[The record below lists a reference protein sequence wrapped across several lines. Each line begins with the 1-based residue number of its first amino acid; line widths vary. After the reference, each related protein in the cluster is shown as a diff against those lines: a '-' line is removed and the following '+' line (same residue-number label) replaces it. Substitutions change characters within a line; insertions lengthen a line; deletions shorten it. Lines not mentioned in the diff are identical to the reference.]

1 MLRRKARYKFAITT
15 VPLRGTPISI
25 NMTRYIP
32 LLIFS
37 LFSFLCSCTSDI
49 DQTGTEKQRVTL
61 TLSLGCRDM
70 VTADFLQPQADD
82 TPAAVAEVRGN
93 TTKGDNTTPN
103 GTGTDLIRDA
113 YVVMCKNGTVEHIYH
128 VKNDDNTDFERH
140 QVASISTETG
150 EYTFYS
156 FANLQFNESVEGG
169 QVKSLEIH
177 GVEVKEGQA
186 PLLYVKF
193 TVGEGLPNFR
203 FNNKDYGNVDNMVV
217 SCEYNHFKLDTSN
230 GRRGVPMSNKETHTI
245 DNNMTLVLSLY
256 RLLAKMQ
263 MTFNNKTAQP
273 IRILKITTGDITKN
287 TGQTLT
293 RPSCTYLFP
302 PLDGNGLVTTDFK
315 RITSH
320 EVDSLAHYDES
331 ANPDKSQVIA
341 ANGTHIFPD
350 FYINDSEATNAMKSF
365 PLTILMQR
373 QNTAGVWVNDER
385 KALIQLPRIPRNTLA
400 YVKIN
405 LTDYVLKLKAFTYAP
420 IGGYPPFVVQQN
432 DDFYVTFTRPGDFEL
447 RPSLYKYVDS
457 AHPEN
462 WIDLNDKSQVAD
474 AHIDV
479 ADPNGILG
487 VKPTLD
493 PVTGEIIG
501 SIAKAADGTAKKGTA
516 TIRLTINIVN
526 AANVIQPYTRTIYV
540 VVE

>member
-1 MLRRKARYKFAITT
+1 
-15 VPLRGTPISI
+15 
-25 NMTRYIP
+25 MTRYIP
-32 LLIFS
+32 LFIFS

-93 TTKGDNTTPN
+93 TTKGDNTTKS
-103 GTGTDLIRDA
+103 GSGTDLIRNA
-113 YVVMCKNGTVEHIYH
+113 YVVMCKGGKVEHIYH
-128 VKNDDNTDFERH
+128 VNNEDEHDFERH

-156 FANLQFNESVEGG
+156 FANLQFNETVEGG
-169 QVKSLEIH
+169 EVKSLVIH
-177 GVEVKEGQA
+177 GVEVEPGRD
-186 PLLYVKF
+186 PLLSVTF
-193 TVGEGLPNFR
+193 RVGEGLPNFR
-203 FNNKDYGNVDNMVV
+203 FNNKDYGNVDSMVV
-217 SCEYNHFKLDTSN
+217 SCEYNGFDLVNSN
-230 GRRGVPMSNKETHTI
+230 GGRGVPMSNKETYTI

-273 IRILKITTGDITKN
+273 IRVLKITTGSITKN
-287 TGQTLT
+287 TGETLT

-302 PLDGNGLVTTDFK
+302 PMDNNGLVTTDFN

-320 EVDSLAHYDES
+320 DTCSYVHYDKS
-331 ANPDKSQVIA
+331 ADECQVIEA
-341 ANGTHIFPD
+341 DGTVTFPD

-373 QNTAGVWVNDER
+373 QNAEGQWVNDER
-385 KALIQLPRIPRNTLA
+385 KALIQLPRIPRNSVA

-420 IGGYPPFVVQQN
+420 IGGYPPFVVTQN

-457 AHPEN
+457 ANPEK
-462 WIDLNDKSQVAD
+462 WIDLSDKNQVAD

-479 ADPNGILG
+479 ADPNDILE

-493 PVTGEIIG
+493 PVTGEILG
-501 SIAKAADGTAKKGTA
+501 SIKKAADGTAKKGTA

-526 AANVIQPYTRTIYV
+526 AKRVIQPYTRTIYV

>member
-1 MLRRKARYKFAITT
+1 
-15 VPLRGTPISI
+15 
-25 NMTRYIP
+25 MTRYIP
-32 LLIFS
+32 LFIFS

-93 TTKGDNTTPN
+93 TTKGDNTTKS
-103 GTGTDLIRDA
+103 GSGTDLIRNA
-113 YVVMCKNGTVEHIYH
+113 YVVMCKNRKVEHIYH
-128 VKNDDNTDFERH
+128 VKNEDGNDFERH

-156 FANLQFNESVEGG
+156 FANLQFNETVEGG
-169 QVKSLEIH
+169 EVKSLVIH
-177 GVEVKEGQA
+177 GVEVKPGMA
-186 PLLYVKF
+186 PLLSVTF

-203 FNNKDYGNVDNMVV
+203 FNNKDYGNVDSMVV
-217 SCEYNHFKLDTSN
+217 SCEYNGFDLVKSN
-230 GRRGVPMSNKETHTI
+230 KGRGVPMSNKETHTI

-263 MTFNNKTAQP
+263 MKFNNKTAQP
-273 IRILKITTGDITKN
+273 IRVLKITTGSITEN
-287 TGQTLT
+287 TGETLT

-302 PLDGNGLVTTDFK
+302 PMDNNGLVTTDFN

-320 EVDSLAHYDES
+320 DTCSYVHYDKS
-331 ANPDKSQVIA
+331 ADECQVIEA
-341 ANGTHIFPD
+341 DDTYIFPD

-373 QNTAGVWVNDER
+373 QNAEGQWVNDER
-385 KALIQLPRIPRNTLA
+385 KALIQLPRIPRNSVA

-420 IGGYPPFVVQQN
+420 IGGYPPFVVTQN

-457 AHPEN
+457 ANPEK
-462 WIDLNDKSQVAD
+462 WIDLSDKKQVAD

-479 ADPNGILG
+479 ADPNDILE

-493 PVTGEIIG
+493 PVTGEILG
-501 SIAKAADGTAKKGTA
+501 SIKKAADGTAKKGTA

-526 AANVIQPYTRTIYV
+526 AKGVIQPYTRTIYV

>member
-1 MLRRKARYKFAITT
+1 
-15 VPLRGTPISI
+15 
-25 NMTRYIP
+25 MTRYIP

-93 TTKGDNTTPN
+93 TTKGGNTTKSS
-103 GTGTDLIRDA
+103 TYTDLIRNA

-128 VKNDDNTDFERH
+128 VNNVGEPDFERH

-156 FANLQFNESVEGG
+156 FANLLFNENVKGG
-169 QVKSLEIH
+169 EVKSLEIH
-177 GVEVKEGQA
+177 GVNKMYTNEPMLSVT
-186 PLLYVKF
+186 F
-193 TVGEGLPNFR
+193 RVGETLPKFQ
-203 FNNKDYGNVDNMVV
+203 FNGKEYGNVDSMVV
-217 SCEYNHFKLDTSN
+217 SCEYNGFDLVTSN
-230 GRRGVPMSNKETHTI
+230 SGRGIPMSNKETHTI

-287 TGQTLT
+287 TGMVIT

-302 PLDGNGLVTTDFK
+302 PMDNNGLVTTDFN

-320 EVDSLAHYDES
+320 DTCSYVHYDKS
-331 ANPDKSQVIA
+331 ADECQVIA

-373 QNTAGVWVNDER
+373 QNAAGQWVNDER
-385 KALIQLPRIPRNTLA
+385 KALIQLPRIPRNTVA

-420 IGGYPPFVVQQN
+420 IGGYPPFVVTQN

-457 AHPEN
+457 ANPEK
-462 WIDLNDKSQVAD
+462 WIDLSDKKQVAD

-479 ADPNGILG
+479 ADPNGILE

-501 SIAKAADGTAKKGTA
+501 SIAKEAGGTAKKGTA
-516 TIRLTINIVN
+516 TIRLTINIVI
-526 AANVIQPYTRTIYV
+526 AAGVIQPYTRTIYV
-540 VVE
+540 VSAPGK

>member
-1 MLRRKARYKFAITT
+1 
-15 VPLRGTPISI
+15 
-25 NMTRYIP
+25 MTRYIP
-32 LLIFS
+32 LFIFS

-49 DQTGTEKQRVTL
+49 DQTGTEKRRVTL

-93 TTKGDNTTPN
+93 TTKGDNTTKSDS
-103 GTGTDLIRDA
+103 GTDLIRNA
-113 YVVMCKNGTVEHIYH
+113 YVVMCKDRKVEHIYH
-128 VKNDDNTDFERH
+128 VKNEDGNDFERH

-150 EYTFYS
+150 AYTFYS
-156 FANLQFNESVEGG
+156 FANLQFNETVEGG
-169 QVKSLEIH
+169 EVKSLVIH
-177 GVEVKEGQA
+177 GVEVMKGME
-186 PLLYVKF
+186 PLLSVTF
-193 TVGEGLPNFR
+193 RVGEGLPNFR
-203 FNNKDYGNVDNMVV
+203 FNNKDYGNVDSMVV
-217 SCEYNHFKLDTSN
+217 SCEYNGFDLVKSN
-230 GRRGVPMSNKETHTI
+230 KGRGVPMSNKETHTI

-287 TGQTLT
+287 TGETLT

-302 PLDGNGLVTTDFK
+302 PMDNNGLVTTDFN

-320 EVDSLAHYDES
+320 DTCSYVHYDKS
-331 ANPDKSQVIA
+331 ADQSQVIA
-341 ANGTHIFPD
+341 ANDTYTFPD
-350 FYINDSEATNAMKSF
+350 FYINDSETTNAMKSF

-373 QNTAGVWVNDER
+373 QNAEGQWVNDER
-385 KALIQLPRIPRNTLA
+385 KALIQLPRIPRNSVA

-420 IGGYPPFVVQQN
+420 IGGYPPFVVTQN

-457 AHPEN
+457 ANPEN
-462 WIDLNDKSQVAD
+462 WIDLNDKKQVAD

-479 ADPNGILG
+479 ADPNNILE

-493 PVTGEIIG
+493 PVTGEILG
-501 SIAKAADGTAKKGTA
+501 SIAKEADGTAKKGTA

-526 AANVIQPYTRTIYV
+526 AKGVIQPYTRTIYV

>member
-1 MLRRKARYKFAITT
+1 
-15 VPLRGTPISI
+15 
-25 NMTRYIP
+25 MTRYIP

-93 TTKGDNTTPN
+93 TTKGENTTQN
-103 GTGTDLIRDA
+103 GTGTDLIRNA
-113 YVVMCKNGTVEHIYH
+113 YVVMCKDRKVEHIYH
-128 VKNDDNTDFERH
+128 VINEGGNDFERH

-156 FANLQFNESVEGG
+156 FANLQFNDSVVGG
-169 QVKSLEIH
+169 EVKSLEIH
-177 GVEVKEGQA
+177 GVEVMPGTA
-186 PLLYVKF
+186 LLYVKF

-203 FNNKDYGNVDNMVV
+203 FNNKDYGKVDSMVV
-217 SCEYNHFKLDTSN
+217 SCEYNGFDLVKSN
-230 GRRGVPMSNKETHTI
+230 KGRGIPMSNKETHTI

-263 MTFNNKTAQP
+263 MTFNNKTADP
-273 IRILKITTGDITKN
+273 IRVLKITTDSITKS
-287 TGQTLT
+287 TAETLT

-302 PLDGNGLVTTDFK
+302 PMDSNGLVTTNFN
-315 RITSH
+315 RISSH
-320 EVDSLAHYDES
+320 RVGPCVHYDKSATPDES
-331 ANPDKSQVIA
+331 QKIE
-341 ANGTHIFPD
+341 ANGTHKFPD
-350 FYINDSEATNAMKSF
+350 FYINDSEATNVMKSF

-373 QNTAGVWVNDER
+373 QNAAGQWVNDER
-385 KALIQLPRIPRNTLA
+385 KALIQLPRIPRNTVA

-420 IGGYPPFVVQQN
+420 IGGYPPFVVKQN

-457 AHPEN
+457 AHPEK
-462 WIDLNDKSQVAD
+462 WIDLNDKKQVAD

-540 VVE
+540 VSAPGA

>member
-1 MLRRKARYKFAITT
+1 
-15 VPLRGTPISI
+15 
-25 NMTRYIP
+25 MTRYIP
-32 LLIFS
+32 LFIFS

-49 DQTGTEKQRVTL
+49 DQTGTKKQRVTL

-93 TTKGDNTTPN
+93 TTKGDNTTPS
-103 GTGTDLIRDA
+103 GTGTDLIRNA

-128 VKNDDNTDFERH
+128 VINEDGNDFERH

-156 FANLQFNESVEGG
+156 FANLQFDEVVEGG

-177 GVEVKEGQA
+177 GVNKMFDGNPMLSVT
-186 PLLYVKF
+186 F
-193 TVGEGLPNFR
+193 RVGETLPKFQ
-203 FNNKDYGNVDNMVV
+203 FNGRKYGKVDSMVV
-217 SCEYNHFKLDTSN
+217 SCEYNGFDLVKSN
-230 GRRGVPMSNKETHTI
+230 SGRGIPMSNKETHTI

-263 MTFNNKTAQP
+263 MTFNNKTTQP

-287 TGQTLT
+287 TGMVIT

-302 PLDGNGLVTTDFK
+302 QMDSNGLVTTNFVG
-315 RITSH
+315 ITSH
-320 EVDSLAHYDES
+320 DTCSYVHYPK
-331 ANPDKSQVIA
+331 PDKPDECQVIA
-341 ANGTHIFPD
+341 ANDTHKFPD

-373 QNTAGVWVNDER
+373 QNAAGQWVNDER
-385 KALIQLPRIPRNTLA
+385 KALIQLPRIPRNTVA

-420 IGGYPPFVVQQN
+420 IGGYPPFVVTQN

-457 AHPEN
+457 ANPEN
-462 WIDLNDKSQVAD
+462 WIDLSDKKQVAD

-479 ADPNGILG
+479 ADPNDILG

-493 PVTGEIIG
+493 PVTGEILG
-501 SIAKAADGTAKKGTA
+501 SIKKADNGTAKKGTA

-526 AANVIQPYTRTIYV
+526 AVGVIQPYTRTIYV

>member
-1 MLRRKARYKFAITT
+1 
-15 VPLRGTPISI
+15 
-25 NMTRYIP
+25 MTRYIP
-32 LLIFS
+32 LFIFS

-93 TTKGDNTTPN
+93 TTKGDNTTK
-103 GTGTDLIRDA
+103 GSTYTDLIRNA

-128 VKNDDNTDFERH
+128 VKNEDGNDFERH

-150 EYTFYS
+150 KYTFYS
-156 FANLQFNESVEGG
+156 FANLQFNETVEGG
-169 QVKSLEIH
+169 EVKSLVIH
-177 GVEVKEGQA
+177 GVEVMKGME
-186 PLLYVKF
+186 PLLSVTF
-193 TVGEGLPNFR
+193 RVGEGLPNFR
-203 FNNKDYGNVDNMVV
+203 FNNKDYGNVDSMVV
-217 SCEYNHFKLDTSN
+217 SCEYNGFDLVKSN
-230 GRRGVPMSNKETHTI
+230 KGRGVPMSNKETHTI

-287 TGQTLT
+287 TGETLT

-302 PLDGNGLVTTDFK
+302 PMDNNGLVTTNFD
-315 RITSH
+315 RIASH
-320 EVDSLAHYDES
+320 DTCSYVHYDKKKTPDQS
-331 ANPDKSQVIA
+331 QKIKANDKC
-341 ANGTHIFPD
+341 TFPD

-373 QNTAGVWVNDER
+373 QNAEGQWVNDER
-385 KALIQLPRIPRNTLA
+385 KALIQLPRIPRNSVA

-420 IGGYPPFVVQQN
+420 IGGYPPFVVTQN

-457 AHPEN
+457 ANPEN
-462 WIDLNDKSQVAD
+462 WIDLSDKKQVAD

-479 ADPNGILG
+479 ADPNDILE

-493 PVTGEIIG
+493 PVTGEILG

-526 AANVIQPYTRTIYV
+526 AKRVIQPYTRTIYV

>member
-1 MLRRKARYKFAITT
+1 
-15 VPLRGTPISI
+15 
-25 NMTRYIP
+25 MTRYIP
-32 LLIFS
+32 LFIFS

-82 TPAAVAEVRGN
+82 TPAAVAEVRDN
-93 TTKGDNTTPN
+93 TTKGDNTTKS
-103 GTGTDLIRDA
+103 GSGTDLIRNA
-113 YVVMCKNGTVEHIYH
+113 YVVMCKDRKVEHIYH
-128 VKNDDNTDFERH
+128 VKNEDNTDFERH

-156 FANLQFNESVEGG
+156 FANLQFTPTVEGG
-169 QVKSLEIH
+169 EVKSLVIH
-177 GVEVKEGQA
+177 GVEVMEGQA
-186 PLLYVKF
+186 PLLSVTF
-193 TVGEGLPNFR
+193 RVGEGLPNFR

-217 SCEYNHFKLDTSN
+217 SCEYNGFDLVKSN
-230 GRRGVPMSNKETHTI
+230 KGRGIPMSNKETHTI

-263 MTFNNKTAQP
+263 MTFNNKTDQP

-287 TGQTLT
+287 TGETLT

-302 PLDGNGLVTTDFK
+302 PLDGNGLVTTNFE

-320 EVDSLAHYDES
+320 DTCSYVHYPK
-331 ANPDKSQVIA
+331 PDKPNESQEIA
-341 ANGTHIFPD
+341 ANGTHTFPD

-373 QNTAGVWVNDER
+373 QDAAGNWVKDER
-385 KALIQLPRIPRNTLA
+385 KALIQLPRIPRNTVA

-420 IGGYPPFVVQQN
+420 IGGYPPFVVKQN

-462 WIDLNDKSQVAD
+462 WIDLNDKKQVAD

-479 ADPNGILG
+479 ADPNGILE

-516 TIRLTINIVN
+516 TIRLTINIVI

-540 VVE
+540 VSAPGA

>member
-1 MLRRKARYKFAITT
+1 
-15 VPLRGTPISI
+15 
-25 NMTRYIP
+25 MTRYIP

-82 TPAAVAEVRGN
+82 KPSAVAEVRGN
-93 TTKGDNTTPN
+93 TTKGDNTTPS
-103 GTGTDLIRDA
+103 GTGTDLIRNA
-113 YVVMCKNGTVEHIYH
+113 YVVMCKDRKVEHIYH
-128 VKNDDNTDFERH
+128 VINEGGNDFERH

-156 FANLQFNESVEGG
+156 FANLQFNETVEGG
-169 QVKSLEIH
+169 EVKSLVIH
-177 GVEVKEGQA
+177 GVEVMEGQA
-186 PLLYVKF
+186 PLLSVTF
-193 TVGEGLPNFR
+193 RVGEGLPNFR

-217 SCEYNHFKLDTSN
+217 SCEYNGFDLVKSN
-230 GRRGVPMSNKETHTI
+230 KGLGVPMSNKETHTI

-273 IRILKITTGDITKN
+273 IRILKIETGDITKN
-287 TGQTLT
+287 TGETLT

-302 PLDGNGLVTTDFK
+302 PLDNNGLVTTNFE

-320 EVDSLAHYDES
+320 DTCSYVHYDKKKTPEQ
-331 ANPDKSQVIA
+331 SQVIA
-341 ANGTHIFPD
+341 DNDKYTFPD
-350 FYINDSEATNAMKSF
+350 FYINDSETTNAMKSF

-373 QNTAGVWVNDER
+373 KNAAGDWVNDER
-385 KALIQLPRIPRNTLA
+385 KALIQLPRIPRNTVA

-420 IGGYPPFVVQQN
+420 IGGYPPFVVEQN

-462 WIDLNDKSQVAD
+462 WIDLNDKTQVAD

-479 ADPNGILG
+479 ADPNGILE

-501 SIAKAADGTAKKGTA
+501 SIAKADNGTAKKGTA

-526 AANVIQPYTRTIYV
+526 AVRVIQPYTRTIYV

>member
-1 MLRRKARYKFAITT
+1 
-15 VPLRGTPISI
+15 
-25 NMTRYIP
+25 MTRYIP
-32 LLIFS
+32 LFIFS

-70 VTADFLQPQADD
+70 VTADFLQPQAND

-93 TTKGDNTTPN
+93 TTKGDNTTK
-103 GTGTDLIRDA
+103 GSTYTDLIRNA

-128 VKNDDNTDFERH
+128 VNNVGEPDFERH

-150 EYTFYS
+150 KYTFYS
-156 FANLQFNESVEGG
+156 FANLQFNETVEGG
-169 QVKSLEIH
+169 EVKSLVIH
-177 GVEVKEGQA
+177 GVEVMKGKE
-186 PLLYVKF
+186 PLLSVTF
-193 TVGEGLPNFR
+193 RVGEGLPNFR
-203 FNNKDYGNVDNMVV
+203 FNNKDYGNVDSMVV
-217 SCEYNHFKLDTSN
+217 SCEYNGFDLVTSN
-230 GRRGVPMSNKETHTI
+230 SGRGIPMSNKETHTI

-287 TGQTLT
+287 TGETLT

-302 PLDGNGLVTTDFK
+302 PMDNNGLVTTDFN

-320 EVDSLAHYDES
+320 DTCSYVHYNKSADECKQIE
-331 ANPDKSQVIA
+331 ANDKY
-341 ANGTHIFPD
+341 TFPD
-350 FYINDSEATNAMKSF
+350 FYINDSETTNAMKSF

-373 QNTAGVWVNDER
+373 QNAEGQWVNDER
-385 KALIQLPRIPRNTLA
+385 KALIQLPRIPRNSVA

-420 IGGYPPFVVQQN
+420 IGGYPPFVVTQN

-457 AHPEN
+457 ANPEK
-462 WIDLNDKSQVAD
+462 WIDLNDKKQVAD

-479 ADPNGILG
+479 ADPNDILE

-493 PVTGEIIG
+493 PITGEILG
-501 SIAKAADGTAKKGTA
+501 SIKKATDGTAKKGTA

-526 AANVIQPYTRTIYV
+526 AKRVIQPYTRTIYV

>member
-1 MLRRKARYKFAITT
+1 
-15 VPLRGTPISI
+15 
-25 NMTRYIP
+25 MTRYIP

-82 TPAAVAEVRGN
+82 KPSAVAEVRGN
-93 TTKGDNTTPN
+93 TTKGDNTTPS
-103 GTGTDLIRDA
+103 GTGTDLIRNA
-113 YVVMCKNGTVEHIYH
+113 YVVMCKDRKVEHIYH
-128 VKNDDNTDFERH
+128 VINEGGNDFERH

-156 FANLQFNESVEGG
+156 FANLKFTSIEEGG

-177 GVEVKEGQA
+177 GVNKMYNNEPMLSVTFEVGKALPKFQFNGKE
-186 PLLYVKF
+186 
-193 TVGEGLPNFR
+193 
-203 FNNKDYGNVDNMVV
+203 YGKVDSMVV
-217 SCEYNHFKLDTSN
+217 SCEYNGFDLVKSN
-230 GRRGVPMSNKETHTI
+230 SGRGIPMSNKETHTI

-287 TGQTLT
+287 TGMVIT

-302 PLDGNGLVTTDFK
+302 PMDSNGLVTTDFD

-320 EVDSLAHYDES
+320 KVDTCEHYNKSATPDES
-331 ANPDKSQVIA
+331 QEIA
-341 ANGTHIFPD
+341 ANDKYTFPD
-350 FYINDSEATNAMKSF
+350 FYINDSETTNAMKSF

-373 QNTAGVWVNDER
+373 KNAAEQWVNDER
-385 KALIQLPRIPRNTLA
+385 KALIQLPRIPRNTVA

-420 IGGYPPFVVQQN
+420 IGGYPPFVVTQN

-462 WIDLNDKSQVAD
+462 WIDLNDKTQVAD

-479 ADPNGILG
+479 ADPNDILG

-501 SIAKAADGTAKKGTA
+501 SIKKAANGTAKKGTA

-526 AANVIQPYTRTIYV
+526 AVGVIQPYTRTIYV

>member
-1 MLRRKARYKFAITT
+1 
-15 VPLRGTPISI
+15 
-25 NMTRYIP
+25 MTRYIP

-93 TTKGDNTTPN
+93 TTKGDNTTPS
-103 GTGTDLIRDA
+103 GTGTDLIRNA
-113 YVVMCKNGTVEHIYH
+113 YVVMCKDRKVEHIYH
-128 VKNDDNTDFERH
+128 VINEGGTDFERH

-150 EYTFYS
+150 AYTFYS
-156 FANLQFNESVEGG
+156 FANLKFTSIEEGG

-177 GVEVKEGQA
+177 GVNKMYNNEPMLSVTFEVGKALPKFQFNGKE
-186 PLLYVKF
+186 
-193 TVGEGLPNFR
+193 
-203 FNNKDYGNVDNMVV
+203 YGKVDSMVV
-217 SCEYNHFKLDTSN
+217 SCEYNGFDLVKSN
-230 GRRGVPMSNKETHTI
+230 SGRGIPMSNKETHTI

-287 TGQTLT
+287 TGMVIT

-302 PLDGNGLVTTDFK
+302 PMDSNGLVTTDFD

-320 EVDSLAHYDES
+320 KVDTCEHYNKSATPDES
-331 ANPDKSQVIA
+331 QEIA
-341 ANGTHIFPD
+341 ANDKYTFPD
-350 FYINDSEATNAMKSF
+350 FYINDSETTNAMKSF

-373 QNTAGVWVNDER
+373 KNAAEQWVNDER
-385 KALIQLPRIPRNTLA
+385 KALIQLPRIPRNTVA

-420 IGGYPPFVVQQN
+420 IGGYPPFVVTQN

-462 WIDLNDKSQVAD
+462 WIDLNDKTQVAD

-479 ADPNGILG
+479 ADPNDILG

-501 SIAKAADGTAKKGTA
+501 SIKKAANGTAKKGTA

-526 AANVIQPYTRTIYV
+526 AVGVIQPYTRTIYV

>member
-1 MLRRKARYKFAITT
+1 
-15 VPLRGTPISI
+15 
-25 NMTRYIP
+25 MTRYIP
-32 LLIFS
+32 LFIFS

-93 TTKGDNTTPN
+93 TTKGDNTTKSS
-103 GTGTDLIRDA
+103 TYTDLIRDA
-113 YVVMCKNGTVEHIYH
+113 YVVMCKDETVEHIYH
-128 VKNDDNTDFERH
+128 VNNVGEPDFERH

-150 EYTFYS
+150 KYTFYS
-156 FANLQFNESVEGG
+156 FANLQFTPNVVGG
-169 QVKSLEIH
+169 EVKSLEIH
-177 GVEVKEGQA
+177 GVEVKEGWD
-186 PLLYVKF
+186 PLLSVTF
-193 TVGEGLPNFR
+193 RVGERLPKFQ
-203 FNNKDYGNVDNMVV
+203 FCGKEYDKVDNMVV
-217 SCEYNHFKLDTSN
+217 SCEYNGFDLVTSN
-230 GRRGVPMSNKETHTI
+230 SGRGVPMSNKETHTI

-263 MTFNNKTAQP
+263 MKFNNKTAKP
-273 IRILKITTGDITKN
+273 IRVLKITTGSITKN
-287 TGQTLT
+287 TGETLT

-302 PLDGNGLVTTDFK
+302 PMDNNGLVTTDFN
-315 RITSH
+315 RIASH
-320 EVDSLAHYDES
+320 DTCSYVHYNKSADEC
-331 ANPDKSQVIA
+331 QEIA
-341 ANGTHIFPD
+341 ANGTHKFPD

-373 QNTAGVWVNDER
+373 QNAKGQWVKDER
-385 KALIQLPRIPRNTLA
+385 KALIQLPRIPRNTVA

-420 IGGYPPFVVQQN
+420 IGGYPPFVVTQN

-457 AHPEN
+457 ANPEK
-462 WIDLNDKSQVAD
+462 WIDLSDKKQVAD

-487 VKPTLD
+487 VKPMLD

-501 SIAKAADGTAKKGTA
+501 SIAKEADGTAKKGTA

-540 VVE
+540 VSAPGK

>member
-1 MLRRKARYKFAITT
+1 
-15 VPLRGTPISI
+15 
-25 NMTRYIP
+25 MTRYIP

-93 TTKGDNTTPN
+93 TTKGDNTTQSGN
-103 GTGTDLIRDA
+103 GTDLIRNA

-128 VKNDDNTDFERH
+128 VINEGGTDFERH

-150 EYTFYS
+150 AYTFYS
-156 FANLQFNESVEGG
+156 FANLKFTSIEEGG

-177 GVEVKEGQA
+177 GVNKMYNNEPMLSVTFEVGKALPKFQFNGKE
-186 PLLYVKF
+186 
-193 TVGEGLPNFR
+193 
-203 FNNKDYGNVDNMVV
+203 YGKVDSMVV
-217 SCEYNHFKLDTSN
+217 SCEYNGFDLVKSN
-230 GRRGVPMSNKETHTI
+230 SGRGIPMSNKETHTI

-287 TGQTLT
+287 TGMVIT

-302 PLDGNGLVTTDFK
+302 PMDSNGLVTTDFD

-320 EVDSLAHYDES
+320 KVDTCEHYNKS
-331 ANPDKSQVIA
+331 ATPDQSQVIK
-341 ANGTHIFPD
+341 ANGTFTFPD

-373 QNTAGVWVNDER
+373 QNAAGQWVNDER
-385 KALIQLPRIPRNTLA
+385 KALIQLPRIPRNTVA

-420 IGGYPPFVVQQN
+420 IGGYPPFVVTQN

-457 AHPEN
+457 TNPEK
-462 WIDLNDKSQVAD
+462 WIDLNDKTQVAD

-479 ADPNGILG
+479 ADPNDILG

-501 SIAKAADGTAKKGTA
+501 SIKKADNGTAKKGTA

-526 AANVIQPYTRTIYV
+526 AVGVIQPYTRTIYV

>member
-1 MLRRKARYKFAITT
+1 
-15 VPLRGTPISI
+15 
-25 NMTRYIP
+25 MTRYIP

-70 VTADFLQPQADD
+70 VTANFLQPQADD

-93 TTKGDNTTPN
+93 TTKGDNTTQN
-103 GTGTDLIRDA
+103 GTGTDLIRNA

-128 VKNDDNTDFERH
+128 VINEDGNDFERH

-150 EYTFYS
+150 AYTFYS
-156 FANLQFNESVEGG
+156 FANLKFTSIEEGG

-177 GVEVKEGQA
+177 GVNKMYNNEPMLSVTFEVGKALPKFQFNGKE
-186 PLLYVKF
+186 
-193 TVGEGLPNFR
+193 
-203 FNNKDYGNVDNMVV
+203 YGKVDSMVV
-217 SCEYNHFKLDTSN
+217 SCEYNGFDLVKSN
-230 GRRGVPMSNKETHTI
+230 SGRGIPMSNKETHTI

-287 TGQTLT
+287 TGMVIT

-302 PLDGNGLVTTDFK
+302 PMDSNGLVTTDFD

-320 EVDSLAHYDES
+320 KVDTCEHYNKSATPDES
-331 ANPDKSQVIA
+331 QEIA
-341 ANGTHIFPD
+341 ANDKYTFPD
-350 FYINDSEATNAMKSF
+350 FYINDSETTNAMKSF

-373 QNTAGVWVNDER
+373 KNAAEQWVNDER
-385 KALIQLPRIPRNTLA
+385 KALIQLPRIPRNTVA

-420 IGGYPPFVVQQN
+420 IGGYPPFVVTQN

-462 WIDLNDKSQVAD
+462 WIDLNDKTQVAD

-479 ADPNGILG
+479 ADPNDILG

-501 SIAKAADGTAKKGTA
+501 SIKKAANGTAKKGTA

-526 AANVIQPYTRTIYV
+526 AVGVIQPYTRTIYV

>member
-1 MLRRKARYKFAITT
+1 
-15 VPLRGTPISI
+15 
-25 NMTRYIP
+25 MTRYIP

-93 TTKGDNTTPN
+93 TTKGDNTTK
-103 GTGTDLIRDA
+103 GSTYTDLIRDA
-113 YVVMCKNGTVEHIYH
+113 YVVMCKGETVEHIYH
-128 VKNDDNTDFERH
+128 VNNVGEPDFERH

-150 EYTFYS
+150 KYTFYS
-156 FANLQFNESVEGG
+156 FANLQFNESVVGG
-169 QVKSLEIH
+169 EVKSLEIH
-177 GVEVKEGQA
+177 GVEVEPGRD
-186 PLLYVKF
+186 PLLSVTF
-193 TVGEGLPNFR
+193 TVGERLPKFQ
-203 FNNKDYGNVDNMVV
+203 FCGHEYDKVDNMVV
-217 SCEYNHFKLDTSN
+217 SCEYNGFDLVTSN
-230 GRRGVPMSNKETHTI
+230 AGRGVPMSNKETHTI

-273 IRILKITTGDITKN
+273 IRVLKITTGSITKN
-287 TGQTLT
+287 TGETLT

-302 PLDGNGLVTTDFK
+302 PMDNNGLVTTNFVG
-315 RITSH
+315 ITSH
-320 EVDSLAHYDES
+320 DTCSYVHYNKSADEC
-331 ANPDKSQVIA
+331 QVIA
-341 ANGTHIFPD
+341 ANGTFKFPD

-373 QNTAGVWVNDER
+373 QNAEGQWVNDER
-385 KALIQLPRIPRNTLA
+385 KALIQLPRIPRNSVA

-420 IGGYPPFVVQQN
+420 IGGYPPFVVTQN

-457 AHPEN
+457 ANPEK
-462 WIDLNDKSQVAD
+462 WIDLNDKKQVAD

-479 ADPNGILG
+479 ADPNGILE
-487 VKPTLD
+487 VKPTID

-501 SIAKAADGTAKKGTA
+501 SIKKADDGKAKKGTA

-540 VVE
+540 VSAPGA

>member
-1 MLRRKARYKFAITT
+1 
-15 VPLRGTPISI
+15 
-25 NMTRYIP
+25 MTRYIP

-103 GTGTDLIRDA
+103 GTGTDLIRNA
-113 YVVMCKNGTVEHIYH
+113 YVVMCKDRKVEHIYH
-128 VKNDDNTDFERH
+128 VKNEDNTDFERH

-156 FANLQFNESVEGG
+156 FANLQFTPTVEGG
-169 QVKSLEIH
+169 EVKSLVIH
-177 GVEVKEGQA
+177 GVEVMEGQA
-186 PLLYVKF
+186 PLLSVTF
-193 TVGEGLPNFR
+193 RVGEGLPNFR

-217 SCEYNHFKLDTSN
+217 SCEYNGFDLVNSN
-230 GRRGVPMSNKETHTI
+230 KGRGIPMSNKETHTI

-263 MTFNNKTAQP
+263 MTFNNKTDQP

-287 TGQTLT
+287 TGETLT

-302 PLDGNGLVTTDFK
+302 PLDGNGLVTTNFE

-320 EVDSLAHYDES
+320 DTCSYVHYPK
-331 ANPDKSQVIA
+331 PDKPNESQEIA
-341 ANGTHIFPD
+341 ANGTHTFPD
-350 FYINDSEATNAMKSF
+350 FYINDSEATNVMKSF

-373 QNTAGVWVNDER
+373 KNAAGDWVKDER
-385 KALIQLPRIPRNTLA
+385 KALIQLPRIPRNTVA

-420 IGGYPPFVVQQN
+420 IGGYPPFVVKQN

-462 WIDLNDKSQVAD
+462 WIDLNDKKQVAD

-540 VVE
+540 VSAPGK

>member
-1 MLRRKARYKFAITT
+1 
-15 VPLRGTPISI
+15 
-25 NMTRYIP
+25 MTRYIP
-32 LLIFS
+32 LFIFS

-93 TTKGDNTTPN
+93 TTKGDNTTK
-103 GTGTDLIRDA
+103 GSTYTDLIRNA
-113 YVVMCKNGTVEHIYH
+113 YVVMCKDRMVEHIYH
-128 VKNDDNTDFERH
+128 VNNDGEPDFERH

-156 FANLQFNESVEGG
+156 FANLQFTPNVVGG
-169 QVKSLEIH
+169 EVKSLVIH
-177 GVEVKEGQA
+177 GVEVMEGTA
-186 PLLYVKF
+186 PLLSVTF
-193 TVGEGLPNFR
+193 RVGEALPKFK
-203 FNNKDYGNVDNMVV
+203 FFGQEYGNVDNMVV
-217 SCEYNHFKLDTSN
+217 SCEYNGFDLVKSN
-230 GRRGVPMSNKETHTI
+230 KGRGIPMSNKETHTI

-263 MTFNNKTAQP
+263 MTFNNKTADP
-273 IRILKITTGDITKN
+273 IRVLKITTDSITKS
-287 TGQTLT
+287 TAETLT

-302 PLDGNGLVTTDFK
+302 PMDNNGLVTTNFD
-315 RITSH
+315 RISSH
-320 EVDSLAHYDES
+320 RVGPCVHYD
-331 ANPDKSQVIA
+331 KSDTPEQSQEIA
-341 ANGTHIFPD
+341 ANGTFKFPD

-373 QNTAGVWVNDER
+373 KNAEGQWVNDER
-385 KALIQLPRIPRNTLA
+385 KALIQLPRIPRNSVA

-420 IGGYPPFVVQQN
+420 IGGYPPIVVTQN

-457 AHPEN
+457 AHPEK
-462 WIDLNDKSQVAD
+462 WIDLSDKKQVAD

-479 ADPNGILG
+479 ADPNGILE

-540 VVE
+540 VSAPGA

>member
-1 MLRRKARYKFAITT
+1 MA
-15 VPLRGTPISI
+15 
-25 NMTRYIP
+25 RYIP

-93 TTKGDNTTPN
+93 TTKGDNTTK
-103 GTGTDLIRDA
+103 GSTYTDLIRDA

-128 VKNDDNTDFERH
+128 VNSDDEHDFERH

-156 FANLQFNESVEGG
+156 FANLQFIPTVAGG

-177 GVEVKEGQA
+177 GVEVMPGTA
-186 PLLYVKF
+186 LLYVKF

-203 FNNKDYGNVDNMVV
+203 FNNKDYGKVDSMVV
-217 SCEYNHFKLDTSN
+217 SCEYNGFDLVKSN
-230 GRRGVPMSNKETHTI
+230 KGRGIPMSNKETHTI

-263 MTFNNKTAQP
+263 MTFNNKTDQP

-287 TGQTLT
+287 TGETLT

-302 PLDGNGLVTTDFK
+302 PLDGNGLVTTNFE

-320 EVDSLAHYDES
+320 DTCSYVHYPK
-331 ANPDKSQVIA
+331 PDKPNESQEIA
-341 ANGTHIFPD
+341 ANGTHTFPD
-350 FYINDSEATNAMKSF
+350 FYINDSEATNVMKSF

-373 QNTAGVWVNDER
+373 KNAAGDWVKDER
-385 KALIQLPRIPRNTLA
+385 KALIQLPRIPRNTVA

-420 IGGYPPFVVQQN
+420 IGGYPPFVVEQN

-462 WIDLNDKSQVAD
+462 WIDLSDKKQVAD

-501 SIAKAADGTAKKGTA
+501 SIAKADDGTAKKGTA

-540 VVE
+540 VSAPGK

>member
-1 MLRRKARYKFAITT
+1 
-15 VPLRGTPISI
+15 
-25 NMTRYIP
+25 MTRYIP
-32 LLIFS
+32 LFIFS

-93 TTKGDNTTPN
+93 TTKGDNTTK
-103 GTGTDLIRDA
+103 GSTYTDLIRNA
-113 YVVMCKNGTVEHIYH
+113 YVVMCKDGKVEHIYH
-128 VKNDDNTDFERH
+128 VNNDNEPDFERH

-156 FANLQFNESVEGG
+156 FANLQFNETVEGG
-169 QVKSLEIH
+169 EVKSLEIH
-177 GVEVKEGQA
+177 GVNKMHNNKPMLSVT
-186 PLLYVKF
+186 F
-193 TVGEGLPNFR
+193 RVGETLPKFQ
-203 FNNKDYGNVDNMVV
+203 FNGQEYGNVDSMVV
-217 SCEYNHFKLDTSN
+217 SCEYNHFDLVKSN
-230 GRRGVPMSNKETHTI
+230 GKRGVPMSNKETHII

-263 MTFNNKTAQP
+263 MTFNNKTADP
-273 IRILKITTGDITKN
+273 IRILKITTDSITEN
-287 TGQTLT
+287 TGRTLT
-293 RPSCTYLFP
+293 QPSCTYLFP
-302 PLDGNGLVTTDFK
+302 PMDNNGLVTTNFN

-320 EVDSLAHYDES
+320 KVDTCEHYNMS
-331 ANPDKSQVIA
+331 ATPDQSQLIA
-341 ANGTHIFPD
+341 ANKTVTFPD

-373 QNTAGVWVNDER
+373 QNAEGQWVNDER
-385 KALIQLPRIPRNTLA
+385 KALIQLPRIPRNSVA

-420 IGGYPPFVVQQN
+420 IGGYPPFVVTQN

-457 AHPEN
+457 ANPEN
-462 WIDLNDKSQVAD
+462 WIDLSDKKQVAD

-479 ADPNGILG
+479 ADPNDILK

-493 PVTGEIIG
+493 PVTGEILG
-501 SIAKAADGTAKKGTA
+501 SIAKATDGTAKKGTA

-526 AANVIQPYTRTIYV
+526 AKGVIQPYTRTIYV

>member
-1 MLRRKARYKFAITT
+1 
-15 VPLRGTPISI
+15 
-25 NMTRYIP
+25 MTRYIP
-32 LLIFS
+32 LFIFS

-93 TTKGDNTTPN
+93 AANS

-128 VKNDDNTDFERH
+128 VKNEDNTDFERH

-156 FANLQFNESVEGG
+156 FANLQFDEKVEGG

-177 GVEVKEGQA
+177 GVEVMEGQA
-186 PLLYVKF
+186 PLLSVTF
-193 TVGEGLPNFR
+193 RVGEGLPNFR

-217 SCEYNHFKLDTSN
+217 SCEYNGFDLVNSN
-230 GRRGVPMSNKETHTI
+230 KGRGIPMSNKETHTI

-263 MTFNNKTAQP
+263 MTFNNKTAKP

-287 TGQTLT
+287 TGETLT

-302 PLDGNGLVTTDFK
+302 PLDGNGLVTTNFE

-320 EVDSLAHYDES
+320 DTCSYVHYDKKKTPEQ
-331 ANPDKSQVIA
+331 SQVIA

-373 QNTAGVWVNDER
+373 KNAAGVWVNDER
-385 KALIQLPRIPRNTLA
+385 KALIQLPRIPRNTVA

-420 IGGYPPFVVQQN
+420 IGGYPPFVVKQN

-457 AHPEN
+457 ANPEK
-462 WIDLNDKSQVAD
+462 WIDLNDKKQVAD

-540 VVE
+540 VSAPGA

>member
-1 MLRRKARYKFAITT
+1 
-15 VPLRGTPISI
+15 
-25 NMTRYIP
+25 MTRYIP
-32 LLIFS
+32 LFIFS

-70 VTADFLQPQADD
+70 VTADILQPQADD
-82 TPAAVAEVRGN
+82 TPAAVAEVRDN
-93 TTKGDNTTPN
+93 VAKGDNTTQN

-113 YVVMCKNGTVEHIYH
+113 YVVMCKDRKVEHIYH
-128 VKNDDNTDFERH
+128 VKNEDNTDFERH

-156 FANLQFNESVEGG
+156 FANLLFTPTVAGG
-169 QVKSLEIH
+169 EVKSLVIH
-177 GVEVKEGQA
+177 GVEVMEGQA
-186 PLLYVKF
+186 PLLSVTF
-193 TVGEGLPNFR
+193 RVGEALPKFK
-203 FNNKDYGNVDNMVV
+203 FYGKEYGNVDNMVV
-217 SCEYNHFKLDTSN
+217 SCEYNGFDLVKSN
-230 GRRGVPMSNKETHTI
+230 KGRGIPMSNKETHTI

-273 IRILKITTGDITKN
+273 IRILKITTDSITKS
-287 TGQTLT
+287 TAETLT

-302 PLDGNGLVTTDFK
+302 PMDSNGLVTTDFN
-315 RITSH
+315 RISSH
-320 EVDSLAHYDES
+320 RVGPCVHYDKSATPDES
-331 ANPDKSQVIA
+331 QEIA
-341 ANGTHIFPD
+341 ANRTYTFPD
-350 FYINDSEATNAMKSF
+350 FYINDSEATNVMKSF

-373 QNTAGVWVNDER
+373 QNAAGKWVKDER
-385 KALIQLPRIPRNTLA
+385 KALIQLPRIPRNTVA

-420 IGGYPPFVVQQN
+420 IGGYPPFVVKQN

-462 WIDLNDKSQVAD
+462 WIDLNDKKQVAD

-501 SIAKAADGTAKKGTA
+501 SIAKADDGTAKKGTA

-540 VVE
+540 VSAPGK

>member
-1 MLRRKARYKFAITT
+1 
-15 VPLRGTPISI
+15 
-25 NMTRYIP
+25 MTRYIP

-82 TPAAVAEVRGN
+82 TPAAVAEVRDN
-93 TTKGDNTTPN
+93 TTKGDNTTQN

-113 YVVMCKNGTVEHIYH
+113 YVVMCKDRKVEHIYH

-156 FANLQFNESVEGG
+156 FANLQFTPTVAGG
-169 QVKSLEIH
+169 EVKSLVIH
-177 GVEVKEGQA
+177 GVEVMEGQA
-186 PLLYVKF
+186 PLLSVTF
-193 TVGEGLPNFR
+193 RVGEALPKFK
-203 FNNKDYGNVDNMVV
+203 FYGKEYGNVDNMVV
-217 SCEYNHFKLDTSN
+217 SCEYNGFDLVKSN
-230 GRRGVPMSNKETHTI
+230 KGRGIPMSNKETHTI

-263 MTFNNKTAQP
+263 MKFNNKTADP
-273 IRILKITTGDITKN
+273 IRVLKITTGSITKN
-287 TGQTLT
+287 TGETLT

-302 PLDGNGLVTTDFK
+302 PMDNNGLVTTDFN
-315 RITSH
+315 RIASH
-320 EVDSLAHYDES
+320 DTCSYVHYNKSADEC
-331 ANPDKSQVIA
+331 QVIE
-341 ANGTHIFPD
+341 ANDTYTFPD
-350 FYINDSEATNAMKSF
+350 FYINDSEATNAMSF

-373 QNTAGVWVNDER
+373 KNAAGDWVNDER
-385 KALIQLPRIPRNTLA
+385 KALIQLPRIPRNSVA

-420 IGGYPPFVVQQN
+420 IGGYPPFVVKQN

-457 AHPEN
+457 ANPEN
-462 WIDLNDKSQVAD
+462 WIDLNDKKQVAD

-479 ADPNGILG
+479 ADPNGILE

-501 SIAKAADGTAKKGTA
+501 SIAKAADGTAKAGTA

-540 VVE
+540 VSAPGK

>member
-1 MLRRKARYKFAITT
+1 
-15 VPLRGTPISI
+15 
-25 NMTRYIP
+25 MTRYIP

-82 TPAAVAEVRGN
+82 TPAAVAEVRDN
-93 TTKGDNTTPN
+93 TTKGDNTTQN

-113 YVVMCKNGTVEHIYH
+113 YVVMCKDRTVEHIYH
-128 VKNDDNTDFERH
+128 VINEDGNDFERH

-156 FANLQFNESVEGG
+156 FANLLFTTNEEGG

-177 GVEVKEGQA
+177 GVQKMFDGNPMLSVT
-186 PLLYVKF
+186 F
-193 TVGEGLPNFR
+193 RVGETLPKFQ
-203 FNNKDYGNVDNMVV
+203 FNGKEYGNVDNMVV
-217 SCEYNHFKLDTSN
+217 SCEYNGFDLVTSN
-230 GRRGVPMSNKETHTI
+230 EGRGIPMSNKETHTI

-287 TGQTLT
+287 TGETLT

-302 PLDGNGLVTTDFK
+302 PLDGNGLVTTNFE

-320 EVDSLAHYDES
+320 DTCSYVHYPKPDKPDES
-331 ANPDKSQVIA
+331 QEIA
-341 ANGTHIFPD
+341 ANGTHTFPD
-350 FYINDSEATNAMKSF
+350 FYINDSEATNVMKSF

-373 QNTAGVWVNDER
+373 QNAEGNWVKDER
-385 KALIQLPRIPRNTLA
+385 KALIQLPRIPRNTVA

-420 IGGYPPFVVQQN
+420 IGGYPPFVVKQN

-457 AHPEN
+457 AHPEK
-462 WIDLNDKSQVAD
+462 WIDLNDKKQVAD

-479 ADPNGILG
+479 ADPNGILEF
-487 VKPTLD
+487 KPTLD

-540 VVE
+540 VSAPGK

>member
-1 MLRRKARYKFAITT
+1 MLRRNTSINSNHR
-15 VPLRGTPISI
+15 PLRGTPNTI

-32 LLIFS
+32 FFIFS

-93 TTKGDNTTPN
+93 VAKGGTGT
-103 GTGTDLIRDA
+103 GTGTDLIRNA
-113 YVVMCKNGTVEHIYH
+113 YVVMCKDGTVEHIYH
-128 VKNDDNTDFERH
+128 VINEDGNDFERH

-156 FANLQFNESVEGG
+156 FANLQFNETVEGG

-177 GVEVKEGQA
+177 GVEVMPGM
-186 PLLYVKF
+186 PSLLSVTFK
-193 TVGEGLPNFR
+193 VGEALPKFQ
-203 FNNKDYGNVDNMVV
+203 FNGKEYDNVDNMVV

-273 IRILKITTGDITKN
+273 IRILKIETDDITKN
-287 TGQTLT
+287 TGETLT

-302 PLDGNGLVTTDFK
+302 PFDGNGLVTTDFK

-320 EVDSLAHYDES
+320 EVESLAHYDKS
-331 ANPDKSQVIA
+331 ATPDECQEIA
-341 ANGTHIFPD
+341 ANGTYTFPD

-373 QNTAGVWVNDER
+373 QNAAGEWVNDER
-385 KALIQLPRIPRNTLA
+385 KALIQLPRIPRNTVA

-420 IGGYPPFVVQQN
+420 IGGYPPFVVEQN
-432 DDFYVTFTRPGDFEL
+432 DDFYVKFTRPGDFEL

-462 WIDLNDKSQVAD
+462 WIDLNDKTQVAD

-479 ADPNGILG
+479 ADPNGILD

-501 SIAKAADGTAKKGTA
+501 SIGKAADGTAKKGTA

-526 AANVIQPYTRTIYV
+526 AVGVIQPYTRTIYV

>member
-1 MLRRKARYKFAITT
+1 
-15 VPLRGTPISI
+15 
-25 NMTRYIP
+25 MTRYIP
-32 LLIFS
+32 LFIFS

-82 TPAAVAEVRGN
+82 TPAAVAEVRDN
-93 TTKGDNTTPN
+93 TTKGDNTTQN

-128 VKNDDNTDFERH
+128 VINEDGNDFERH

-156 FANLQFNESVEGG
+156 FANLQFTPFEEGG

-177 GVEVKEGQA
+177 GVEVMPGTA

-193 TVGEGLPNFR
+193 KVGETLPKFI
-203 FNNKDYGNVDNMVV
+203 FCGKEYGNVDNMVV

-263 MTFNNKTAQP
+263 MTFNNKTADP
-273 IRILKITTGDITKN
+273 IRVLKITTDSITEN
-287 TGQTLT
+287 TGKTLT

-302 PLDGNGLVTTDFK
+302 QMDNNGLVTTNFK
-315 RITSH
+315 GITSH
-320 EVDSLAHYDES
+320 KVDTCVHYDKS
-331 ANPDKSQVIA
+331 ATPDECQVIA
-341 ANGTHIFPD
+341 ANGTHKFPD

-373 QNTAGVWVNDER
+373 QNAAGQWVNDER
-385 KALIQLPRIPRNTLA
+385 KALIQLPRIPRNTVA

-420 IGGYPPFVVQQN
+420 IGGYPPFVVKQN

-457 AHPEN
+457 GHPEN
-462 WIDLNDKSQVAD
+462 WIDLNDKKQVAD

-479 ADPNGILG
+479 ADPNGILE

-493 PVTGEIIG
+493 PVTGEILG
-501 SIAKAADGTAKKGTA
+501 SIKAADGTAKKGTA

-540 VVE
+540 VSAPGA

>member
-1 MLRRKARYKFAITT
+1 
-15 VPLRGTPISI
+15 
-25 NMTRYIP
+25 MTRYIP

-93 TTKGDNTTPN
+93 TTKGDNTTPS
-103 GTGTDLIRDA
+103 GTGTDLIRNA

-128 VKNDDNTDFERH
+128 VINEGSTDFERH

-150 EYTFYS
+150 AYTFYS
-156 FANLQFNESVEGG
+156 FANLKFTSIEEGG

-177 GVEVKEGQA
+177 GVNKMYNNEPMLSVTFEVGKALPKFQFNGKE
-186 PLLYVKF
+186 
-193 TVGEGLPNFR
+193 
-203 FNNKDYGNVDNMVV
+203 YGKVDSMVV
-217 SCEYNHFKLDTSN
+217 SCEYNGFDLVKSN
-230 GRRGVPMSNKETHTI
+230 SGRGIPMSNKETHTI

-287 TGQTLT
+287 TGMVIT

-302 PLDGNGLVTTDFK
+302 PMDSNGLVTTDFD

-320 EVDSLAHYDES
+320 KVDTCEHYNKS
-331 ANPDKSQVIA
+331 ATPDQSQKIEA
-341 ANGTHIFPD
+341 DDTYTFPD
-350 FYINDSEATNAMKSF
+350 FYINDSETTNAMKSF

-373 QNTAGVWVNDER
+373 KNAAGDWVNDER
-385 KALIQLPRIPRNTLA
+385 KALIQLPRIPRNTVA

-420 IGGYPPFVVQQN
+420 IGGYPPFVVEQN

-462 WIDLNDKSQVAD
+462 WIDLNDKTQVAD

-479 ADPNGILG
+479 ADPNGILE

-501 SIAKAADGTAKKGTA
+501 SIAKADNGTAKKGTA

-526 AANVIQPYTRTIYV
+526 AVRVIQPYTRTIYV

>member
-1 MLRRKARYKFAITT
+1 
-15 VPLRGTPISI
+15 
-25 NMTRYIP
+25 
-32 LLIFS
+32 
-37 LFSFLCSCTSDI
+37 
-49 DQTGTEKQRVTL
+49 
-61 TLSLGCRDM
+61 M

-82 TPAAVAEVRGN
+82 TPAAVAEVRDN
-93 TTKGDNTTPN
+93 TTKGDNTTKS
-103 GTGTDLIRDA
+103 GSGTDLIRNA

-128 VKNDDNTDFERH
+128 VINEDGNDFERH

-156 FANLQFNESVEGG
+156 FANLKFTPFEEGG

-177 GVEVKEGQA
+177 GVNNM
-186 PLLYVKF
+186 Y
-193 TVGEGLPNFR
+193 
-203 FNNKDYGNVDNMVV
+203 NNKPMLSVTFKVGDVLPKFKFFGKEYGNVDNMVV
-217 SCEYNHFKLDTSN
+217 SCEYNGFDLVNSN
-230 GRRGVPMSNKETHTI
+230 SGRGIPMSNKETHTI

-263 MTFNNKTAQP
+263 MTFNNKTAKP
-273 IRILKITTGDITKN
+273 IRILKIETADITDN
-287 TGQTLT
+287 TGMVLT
-293 RPSCTYLFP
+293 SPSCTYLFP
-302 PLDGNGLVTTDFK
+302 PMDSNGLVTTNFN
-315 RITSH
+315 RISSH
-320 EVDSLAHYDES
+320 RVGPCVHYDKEKT
-331 ANPDKSQVIA
+331 PDQSQEIA
-341 ANGTHIFPD
+341 ANGTFTFPD

-373 QNTAGVWVNDER
+373 KNAEGQWVKDER
-385 KALIQLPRIPRNTLA
+385 KALIQLPRIPRNTVA

-420 IGGYPPFVVQQN
+420 IGGYPPFVVKQN

-457 AHPEN
+457 ANPEK
-462 WIDLNDKSQVAD
+462 WIDLNDKTQVAD

-479 ADPNGILG
+479 ADPNGILD

-516 TIRLTINIVN
+516 TIRLTINIVI
-526 AANVIQPYTRTIYV
+526 AAGVIQPYTRTIYV
-540 VVE
+540 VSAPGA

>member
-1 MLRRKARYKFAITT
+1 
-15 VPLRGTPISI
+15 
-25 NMTRYIP
+25 MTRYIP

-93 TTKGDNTTPN
+93 TTKGDNTTQS
-103 GTGTDLIRDA
+103 GSGTDLIRNA
-113 YVVMCKNGTVEHIYH
+113 YVVMCKDRKVEHIYH
-128 VKNDDNTDFERH
+128 VINEDATDFERH
-140 QVASISTETG
+140 QVASISTESG

-156 FANLQFNESVEGG
+156 FANLQFDEIEEGG

-177 GVEVKEGQA
+177 GVNKMYNNKPMLSVT
-186 PLLYVKF
+186 F
-193 TVGEGLPNFR
+193 RVGETLPKFQ
-203 FNNKDYGNVDNMVV
+203 FNGNDYGNVDSMVV
-217 SCEYNHFKLDTSN
+217 SCEYNGFDLVKSN
-230 GRRGVPMSNKETHTI
+230 SGRGVPMSNKETHTI

-263 MTFNNKTAQP
+263 MTFNNKTDQP
-273 IRILKITTGDITKN
+273 IRVLKITTDSITKN
-287 TGQTLT
+287 TGMVIT

-302 PLDGNGLVTTDFK
+302 PLDGNGLVTTNFE

-320 EVDSLAHYDES
+320 KVDTCVHYPK
-331 ANPDKSQVIA
+331 PDKPDESQVIA
-341 ANGTHIFPD
+341 VNGTVIFPD

-373 QNTAGVWVNDER
+373 QNAEGQWVNDER
-385 KALIQLPRIPRNTLA
+385 KALIQLPRIPRNSVA

-420 IGGYPPFVVQQN
+420 IGGYPPFVVTQN

-457 AHPEN
+457 ANPEK
-462 WIDLNDKSQVAD
+462 WIDLNDKKQVAD

-479 ADPNGILG
+479 ADPNDILG

-493 PVTGEIIG
+493 PVTGEILG
-501 SIAKAADGTAKKGTA
+501 SIKKADNGTAKKGTA

-526 AANVIQPYTRTIYV
+526 AVGVIQPYTRTIYV
-540 VVE
+540 VSAPGK

>member
-1 MLRRKARYKFAITT
+1 
-15 VPLRGTPISI
+15 
-25 NMTRYIP
+25 MTRYIP

-82 TPAAVAEVRGN
+82 TPAAVAEVRDN
-93 TTKGDNTTPN
+93 TTKGDNTTKS
-103 GTGTDLIRDA
+103 GSGTDLIRDA
-113 YVVMCKNGTVEHIYH
+113 YVVMCKDRKVEHIYH

-156 FANLQFNESVEGG
+156 FANLQFTPTVEGG
-169 QVKSLEIH
+169 EVKSLVIH
-177 GVEVKEGQA
+177 GVEVMEGQA
-186 PLLYVKF
+186 PLLSVTF
-193 TVGEGLPNFR
+193 RVGEGLPNFR

-217 SCEYNHFKLDTSN
+217 SCEYNGFDLVKSN
-230 GRRGVPMSNKETHTI
+230 KGRGIPMSNKETHTI

-263 MTFNNKTAQP
+263 MTFNNKTDQP

-287 TGQTLT
+287 TGETLT

-302 PLDGNGLVTTDFK
+302 PLDGNGLVTTNFE

-320 EVDSLAHYDES
+320 DTCSYVHYPKPDKPDES
-331 ANPDKSQVIA
+331 QEIA
-341 ANGTHIFPD
+341 ANGTHTFPD

-373 QNTAGVWVNDER
+373 KNTAGVWVNDER
-385 KALIQLPRIPRNTLA
+385 KALIQLPRIPRNTVA

-420 IGGYPPFVVQQN
+420 IGGYPPFVVKQN

-462 WIDLNDKSQVAD
+462 WIDLNDKKQVAD

-540 VVE
+540 VSAPGA

>member
-1 MLRRKARYKFAITT
+1 
-15 VPLRGTPISI
+15 
-25 NMTRYIP
+25 MTRYIP
-32 LLIFS
+32 LFIFS

-93 TTKGDNTTPN
+93 TTKGDNTTK
-103 GTGTDLIRDA
+103 GSTYTDLIRNA
-113 YVVMCKNGTVEHIYH
+113 YVVMCKGGKVEHIYH
-128 VKNDDNTDFERH
+128 VNNDNEPDFERH

-150 EYTFYS
+150 AYTFYS
-156 FANLQFNESVEGG
+156 FANLQFNETVEGG
-169 QVKSLEIH
+169 EVKSLVIH
-177 GVEVKEGQA
+177 GVNKMYNNKPMLSVT
-186 PLLYVKF
+186 F
-193 TVGEGLPNFR
+193 RVGEPLPKFQ
-203 FNNKDYGNVDNMVV
+203 FNEKEYGNVDSMVV
-217 SCEYNHFKLDTSN
+217 SCEYNGFDLVNSN
-230 GRRGVPMSNKETHTI
+230 GGRGIPMSNKETHTI

-263 MTFNNKTAQP
+263 MKFNNKTAQP

-287 TGQTLT
+287 TGETLT

-302 PLDGNGLVTTDFK
+302 PMDNNGLVTTDFN

-320 EVDSLAHYDES
+320 DTCSYVHYDKS
-331 ANPDKSQVIA
+331 ADECQVIE
-341 ANGTHIFPD
+341 ANDTYTFPD

-373 QNTAGVWVNDER
+373 QNAEGQWVNDER
-385 KALIQLPRIPRNTLA
+385 KALIQLPRIPRNSVA

-420 IGGYPPFVVQQN
+420 IGGYPPFVVTQN

-457 AHPEN
+457 ANPEN
-462 WIDLNDKSQVAD
+462 WIDLSDKTQVAD

-479 ADPNGILG
+479 ADPNDILE

-493 PVTGEIIG
+493 PVTGEILG
-501 SIAKAADGTAKKGTA
+501 SIKKAADGTAKKGTA

-526 AANVIQPYTRTIYV
+526 AVGVIQPYTRTIYV

>member
-1 MLRRKARYKFAITT
+1 
-15 VPLRGTPISI
+15 
-25 NMTRYIP
+25 MTRYIP

-93 TTKGDNTTPN
+93 TTKGDNTTQN

-128 VKNDDNTDFERH
+128 VINEDDNDFERH

-156 FANLQFNESVEGG
+156 FANLQFNETVEGG
-169 QVKSLEIH
+169 EVKSLVIH
-177 GVEVKEGQA
+177 GVEVMEGQA
-186 PLLYVKF
+186 PLLSVTF
-193 TVGEGLPNFR
+193 RVGEGLPNFR

-217 SCEYNHFKLDTSN
+217 SCEYNGFDLVKSN
-230 GRRGVPMSNKETHTI
+230 KGRGVPMSNKETHTI

-273 IRILKITTGDITKN
+273 IRILKIETGDITKN
-287 TGQTLT
+287 TGETLT

-302 PLDGNGLVTTDFK
+302 PLDNNGLVTTNFE

-320 EVDSLAHYDES
+320 DTCSYVHYDKKKTPEQ
-331 ANPDKSQVIA
+331 SQVIA
-341 ANGTHIFPD
+341 DNDKYTFPD
-350 FYINDSEATNAMKSF
+350 FYINDSETTNAMKSF

-373 QNTAGVWVNDER
+373 KNAAGDWVNDER
-385 KALIQLPRIPRNTLA
+385 KALIQLPRIPRNTVA

-420 IGGYPPFVVQQN
+420 IGGYPPFVVKQN

-462 WIDLNDKSQVAD
+462 WIDLNDKTQVAD

-479 ADPNGILG
+479 ADPNGILE

-501 SIAKAADGTAKKGTA
+501 SIAKADNGTAKKGTA

-526 AANVIQPYTRTIYV
+526 AVRVIQPYTRTIYV

>member
-1 MLRRKARYKFAITT
+1 
-15 VPLRGTPISI
+15 
-25 NMTRYIP
+25 MTRYIP
-32 LLIFS
+32 LFIFS

-49 DQTGTEKQRVTL
+49 DQTGTKKQRVTL

-93 TTKGDNTTPN
+93 TTKGDNTTQS
-103 GTGTDLIRDA
+103 GSGTDLIRNA
-113 YVVMCKNGTVEHIYH
+113 YVVMCKDRKVEHIYH
-128 VKNDDNTDFERH
+128 VINEGGTDFERH

-150 EYTFYS
+150 AYTFYS
-156 FANLQFNESVEGG
+156 FANLQFNETVEGG
-169 QVKSLEIH
+169 EVKSLEIH
-177 GVEVKEGQA
+177 GVNK
-186 PLLYVKF
+186 
-193 TVGEGLPNFR
+193 R
-203 FNNKDYGNVDNMVV
+203 FNNEPMLSVTFRVGETLPKFQFNGREYGKVDSMVV
-217 SCEYNHFKLDTSN
+217 SCEYNGFDLVKSN
-230 GRRGVPMSNKETHTI
+230 SGRGIPMSNKETHTI

-263 MTFNNKTAQP
+263 MTFNNETADP
-273 IRILKITTGDITKN
+273 IRVLKITTDSITEN
-287 TGQTLT
+287 TGRTLT

-302 PLDGNGLVTTDFK
+302 QMDNNGLVTTNFK
-315 RITSH
+315 GITSH
-320 EVDSLAHYDES
+320 KVDTCEHYNKS
-331 ANPDKSQVIA
+331 ATPDKCQVIE
-341 ANGTHIFPD
+341 ANDTYTFPD

-373 QNTAGVWVNDER
+373 QNAAGDWVKDER
-385 KALIQLPRIPRNTLA
+385 KALIQLPRIPRNTVA

-420 IGGYPPFVVQQN
+420 IGGYPPFVVTQN

-457 AHPEN
+457 AHPEK
-462 WIDLNDKSQVAD
+462 WIDLNDKKQVAD

-479 ADPNGILG
+479 TDPNDILG

-501 SIAKAADGTAKKGTA
+501 SIKKAANGTAKKGTA

-526 AANVIQPYTRTIYV
+526 AVRVIQPYTRTIYV

>member
-1 MLRRKARYKFAITT
+1 
-15 VPLRGTPISI
+15 
-25 NMTRYIP
+25 MTRYIP
-32 LLIFS
+32 LFIFS

-93 TTKGDNTTPN
+93 TTKGDNTTK
-103 GTGTDLIRDA
+103 GSTYTDLIRDA
-113 YVVMCKNGTVEHIYH
+113 YVVMCKGGKVEHIYH
-128 VKNDDNTDFERH
+128 VNSNDEPDFERH

-156 FANLQFNESVEGG
+156 FANLQFKENVVGG
-169 QVKSLEIH
+169 EVKSLEIH
-177 GVEVKEGQA
+177 GVEVVEGTA
-186 PLLYVKF
+186 PLLSVTF
-193 TVGEGLPNFR
+193 RVGEPLPNFQ
-203 FNNKDYGNVDNMVV
+203 FCGQVYGNVDNMVV
-217 SCEYNHFKLDTSN
+217 SCEYNGFDLVTSN
-230 GRRGVPMSNKETHTI
+230 KGRGIPMSNKETHTI

-256 RLLAKMQ
+256 RLLAKMH
-263 MTFNNKTAQP
+263 MTFNNKTDDP
-273 IRILKITTGDITKN
+273 IRVLKITTDSITKS
-287 TGQTLT
+287 TGETLT

-302 PLDGNGLVTTDFK
+302 PMDSNGLVTTNFD
-315 RITSH
+315 RISSH
-320 EVDSLAHYDES
+320 RVGPCVHYDKTKTPEQ
-331 ANPDKSQVIA
+331 SQVIEA
-341 ANGTHIFPD
+341 DGTVTFPD

-373 QNTAGVWVNDER
+373 KNAAGQWVKDER
-385 KALIQLPRIPRNTLA
+385 KALIQLPRIPRNSVA

-420 IGGYPPFVVQQN
+420 IGGYPPFVVKQN

-462 WIDLNDKSQVAD
+462 WIDLNDKKQVAD

-540 VVE
+540 VSAPGA

>member
-1 MLRRKARYKFAITT
+1 
-15 VPLRGTPISI
+15 
-25 NMTRYIP
+25 MTRYIP
-32 LLIFS
+32 LFIFS

-49 DQTGTEKQRVTL
+49 DQIGTEKRRVTL

-93 TTKGDNTTPN
+93 TTKGDNTTK
-103 GTGTDLIRDA
+103 GSTYTDLIRDA
-113 YVVMCKNGTVEHIYH
+113 YVVMCKGETVEHIYH
-128 VKNDDNTDFERH
+128 VNNADEPDFERH

-150 EYTFYS
+150 KYTFYS
-156 FANLQFNESVEGG
+156 FANLQFKESVVGG
-169 QVKSLEIH
+169 EVKSLVIH
-177 GVEVKEGQA
+177 GVEVEPGRD
-186 PLLYVKF
+186 PLLSVTF
-193 TVGEGLPNFR
+193 RVGERLPKFQ
-203 FNNKDYGNVDNMVV
+203 FCGQEYDKVDNMVV
-217 SCEYNHFKLDTSN
+217 SCEYNGFDLVNSN
-230 GRRGVPMSNKETHTI
+230 AGRGVPMSNKETHTI

-263 MTFNNKTAQP
+263 MKFNNKTAQP
-273 IRILKITTGDITKN
+273 IRVLKITTGSITKN
-287 TGQTLT
+287 TGETLT

-302 PLDGNGLVTTDFK
+302 PMDNNGLVTTDFN
-315 RITSH
+315 RIASH
-320 EVDSLAHYDES
+320 DTCSYVHYDKS
-331 ANPDKSQVIA
+331 ADECQVIA
-341 ANGTHIFPD
+341 ADDTYTFPD
-350 FYINDSEATNAMKSF
+350 FYINDSEATNAMSF

-373 QNTAGVWVNDER
+373 KNAAGDWVKDER
-385 KALIQLPRIPRNTLA
+385 KALIQLPRIPRNSVA

-420 IGGYPPFVVQQN
+420 IGGYPPFVVMQN

-457 AHPEN
+457 ANPEK
-462 WIDLNDKSQVAD
+462 WIDLSDKKQVAD

-540 VVE
+540 VSAPGK

>member
-1 MLRRKARYKFAITT
+1 
-15 VPLRGTPISI
+15 
-25 NMTRYIP
+25 MTRYIP
-32 LLIFS
+32 LFIFS

-82 TPAAVAEVRGN
+82 TPAAVAEVRDN
-93 TTKGDNTTPN
+93 VAKGGTGT

-128 VKNDDNTDFERH
+128 VKNEDGNDFERH

-156 FANLQFNESVEGG
+156 FANLQFDEKVEGG

-177 GVEVKEGQA
+177 GVNKMYGDKPMLSVTFK
-186 PLLYVKF
+186 
-193 TVGEGLPNFR
+193 VGETLPKFQ
-203 FNNKDYGNVDNMVV
+203 FNGTEYGKVDNMVV
-217 SCEYNHFKLDTSN
+217 SCEYNKFNLVTGNS
-230 GRRGVPMSNKETHTI
+230 GRGIPMSNKETHII

-263 MTFNNKTAQP
+263 MTFNNKTADP
-273 IRILKITTGDITKN
+273 IRVLKITTGDITKN
-287 TGQTLT
+287 TGETLT

-373 QNTAGVWVNDER
+373 KNAAGVWVSDER
-385 KALIQLPRIPRNTLA
+385 KALIQLPRIPRNTVA

-420 IGGYPPFVVQQN
+420 IGGYPPFVVKQN

-457 AHPEN
+457 ANPEN
-462 WIDLNDKSQVAD
+462 WIDLNDKKQVAD

-501 SIAKAADGTAKKGTA
+501 SIKAADGTAKKGTA
-516 TIRLTINIVN
+516 TIRLTINIVI
-526 AANVIQPYTRTIYV
+526 AAGVIQPYTRTIYV

>member
-1 MLRRKARYKFAITT
+1 MLRRKARYKFAIIF
-15 VPLRGTPISI
+15 VPPLRGTPISI

-32 LLIFS
+32 LFIFS

-82 TPAAVAEVRGN
+82 TPAAVAEVRDN
-93 TTKGDNTTPN
+93 VAKGGTGT

-113 YVVMCKNGTVEHIYH
+113 YVVMCKNETVEHIYH
-128 VKNDDNTDFERH
+128 VKNEDGNDFERH

-156 FANLQFNESVEGG
+156 FANLQFDEKVEGG

-177 GVEVKEGQA
+177 GVNKMYDDKPMLSVTFK
-186 PLLYVKF
+186 
-193 TVGEGLPNFR
+193 VGEPLPKFQ
-203 FNNKDYGNVDNMVV
+203 FNGTEYGKVDNMVV
-217 SCEYNHFKLDTSN
+217 SCEYNKFNLVTGNS
-230 GRRGVPMSNKETHTI
+230 GRGIPMSNKETHII

-287 TGQTLT
+287 TGETLT

-373 QNTAGVWVNDER
+373 KNAAGQWVNDER
-385 KALIQLPRIPRNTLA
+385 KALIQLSCIPRNTVA

-457 AHPEN
+457 ANPEK
-462 WIDLNDKSQVAD
+462 WIDLNDKKQVAD